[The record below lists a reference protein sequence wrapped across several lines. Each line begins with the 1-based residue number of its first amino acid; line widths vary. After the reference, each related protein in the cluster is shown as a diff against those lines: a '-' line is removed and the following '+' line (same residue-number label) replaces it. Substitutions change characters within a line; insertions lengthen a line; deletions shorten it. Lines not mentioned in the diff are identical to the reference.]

1 MKREDLKALG
11 LEDGVI
17 DSIMALNG
25 KAIETH
31 KTAAQTAQA
40 ELETIK
46 AQLTEANTQI
56 EGFKSLDI
64 EGVKKAADDWKAKAE
79 QATKDAAAQL
89 AAVKFDYALESALTG
104 AKAKSAKAVQA
115 LLSTDT
121 LKDANGEFIAERFTE
136 QLEKIKSEH
145 DYLFTDA
152 TPAPQIVKG
161 GGNQSVMSDPQL
173 EAMRKGAGLTSPK

>member
-40 ELETIK
+40 ELETVK
-46 AQLTEANTQI
+46 AQLAEAGATI
-56 EGFKSLDI
+56 ESFKALKP
-64 EGVKKAADDWKAKAE
+64 EELKAAADDWKAKAE
-79 QATKDAAAQL
+79 KAQTDAAAQL

-115 LLSTDT
+115 LLITEA
-121 LKDANGEFIAERFTE
+121 LKDAKGEFIAERFTE

-152 TPAPQIVKG
+152 TPAPQIVRG
-161 GGNQSVMSDPQL
+161 GNNQSVMSDPQL

>member
-31 KTAAQTAQA
+31 KAAAQTAQA
-40 ELETIK
+40 ELETVKGQLAEAGATIESFK
-46 AQLTEANTQI
+46 ALKPEELKA
-56 EGFKSLDI
+56 
-64 EGVKKAADDWKAKAE
+64 AADDWKAKAE
-79 QATKDAAAQL
+79 KAQTDAAAQL

-152 TPAPQIVKG
+152 TIPPRIVQG
-161 GGNQSVMSDPQL
+161 GNNQSVMSDPQL

>member
-31 KTAAQTAQA
+31 KAAAQNAQA
-40 ELETIK
+40 ELETVKGQLAEAGATIESFK
-46 AQLTEANTQI
+46 ALKPEELKA
-56 EGFKSLDI
+56 
-64 EGVKKAADDWKAKAE
+64 AADDWKAKAE

>member
-46 AQLTEANTQI
+46 AQLTEAGKQI
-56 EGFKSLDI
+56 ENFKNMKTQAEVD
-64 EGVKKAADDWKAKAE
+64 AAVNEWKTKAE
-79 QATKDAAAQL
+79 QAQIEADKK
-89 AAVKFDYALESALTG
+89 VEEFKFNND
-104 AKAKSAKAVQA
+104 
-115 LLSTDT
+115 
-121 LKDANGEFIAERFTE
+121 
-136 QLEKIKSEH
+136 LEKELKETYKVKDPADVIPHLQKDKIKREDGKFIGLDEQINPLKSSK
-145 DYLFTDA
+145 DYLFTDVA
-152 TPAPQIVKG
+152 IPPRIVQG
-161 GGNQSVMSDPQL
+161 GNNQSVMSDPQL